1 MRNSMRKII
10 LLLGMTC
17 MMSLALCA
25 CGDEAEMQDL
35 QETESE
41 AEAEDSQDGESE
53 TDMGDSQ
60 DKENAGVTEDL
71 ERDSSQAEPP
81 KSDTELA
88 ADSWTDTA
96 PNLEGD
102 IKDIQDGKLT
112 VIEAI
117 LEKSDNGG
125 DIMVSPAEG
134 ADDSGFNKI
143 TVIYDENT
151 LFAIRKI
158 YDGGARYEMSEGTAS
173 DLDKGQMVKVW
184 GNYTGSELK
193 AEQICIVKVA

>member
-71 ERDSSQAEPP
+71 ERDS
-81 KSDTELA
+81 
-88 ADSWTDTA
+88 
-96 PNLEGD
+96 
-102 IKDIQDGKLT
+102 
-112 VIEAI
+112 
-117 LEKSDNGG
+117 
-125 DIMVSPAEG
+125 
-134 ADDSGFNKI
+134 
-143 TVIYDENT
+143 
-151 LFAIRKI
+151 
-158 YDGGARYEMSEGTAS
+158 
-173 DLDKGQMVKVW
+173 
-184 GNYTGSELK
+184 
-193 AEQICIVKVA
+193 